1 VTADPFGGRFH
12 HDIGPL
18 FDRATE
24 IAAAAEGIIDDQGN
38 AVLVGDMGQ
47 GGKIGNIKSGIADR
61 LYI

>member
-1 VTADPFGGRFH
+1 LH

-61 LYI
+61 LDV

>member
-1 VTADPFGGRFH
+1 LH

-24 IAAAAEGIIDDQGN
+24 IAAATEGIIDDQGN

-47 GGKIGNIKSGIADR
+47 GSKIGNIKSGIADR
-61 LYI
+61 LDV